1 MIVLNHRNYNI
12 ECNETHG
19 TGQLGDVK
27 TPNSLPNVSS
37 NIIHSH
43 PALTAFT
50 ITEQWTIKVHNKRNM

>member
-1 MIVLNHRNYNI
+1 MIVLNHRNYKSG
-12 ECNETHG
+12 THG

-50 ITEQWTIKVHNKRNM
+50 ITEKWTIKVHNNNRNM